1 MLSLDERKKQA
12 KLEKINILCNS
23 NDKILVNA
31 GCGTGKTTILIKS
44 ALLHMN
50 KNMAII
56 TFTNAA
62 AEELKKRLGTFDC
75 FVGTIH
81 KFAYEQIKLMEEKYN
96 FSCSLLSKSQIEKII
111 KKIFIKNDM
120 SLYYLQS
127 CLEFILNRREYLN
140 TKGNV
145 PIFFELVH
153 QEYQSYKTR
162 INLYD
167 ITDTPEYLLQKMS
180 EYNDYL
186 DLEGLFVDEAQDLS
200 PEQVDLILQI
210 NSKYKFVIGDPRQ
223 SIYQFRGADPN
234 AFTRFLEKGFIEYKL
249 TYNYRSYQEI
259 LNLANSGLFAM
270 RGSGG
275 TMTYDLKQFMKFKPQ
290 ILCRANRE
298 VEKIKRYYPNVTTVH
313 KSKGLEYDYVILI
326 DFETNGDP
334 EEEAIKYVA
343 ITRAK
348 NGIVITGL
356 KSLLSVL

>member
-1 MLSLDERKKQA
+1 MSEQDGRKKQA
-12 KLEKINILCNS
+12 KLEKINILCN
-23 NDKILVNA
+23 NDNKILINA

-50 KNMAII
+50 SNMAII

-62 AEELKKRLGTFDC
+62 AEELKKRLGVFDC

-81 KFAYEQIKLMEEKYN
+81 KFAYEQIKLMEKKYN
-96 FSCSLLSKSQIEKII
+96 FSCSLLNNSQIRKII

-120 SLYYLQS
+120 SLYFLES
-127 CLEFILNRREYLN
+127 CLDYILNRREYLN
-140 TKGNV
+140 IKDDIPV
-145 PIFFELVH
+145 FYELIYK
-153 QEYQSYKTR
+153 EYQSYKKQ
-162 INLYD
+162 INVYD
-167 ITDTPEYLLQKMS
+167 ITDTPEYLLYKMN

-186 DLEGLFVDEAQDLS
+186 NLESLFVDEAQDLS
-200 PEQVDLILQI
+200 SEQVDLILQI
-210 NSKYKFVIGDPRQ
+210 NSKYKFVIGDPKQ

-234 AFTRFLEKGFIEYKL
+234 AFIRFLKDGFIQYKL

-259 LNLANSGLFAM
+259 LNLAKSGLYAM

-275 TMTYDLKQFMKFKPQ
+275 IVSYNLKEFLKFKPQ
-290 ILCRANRE
+290 ILCRTNKE
-298 VEKIKRYYPNVTTVH
+298 VEKIKRFYSNVGTIH

-326 DFETNGDP
+326 DFETDNIS

-348 NGIVITGL
+348 NGIVITNL
-356 KSLLSVL
+356 QTLLSNL